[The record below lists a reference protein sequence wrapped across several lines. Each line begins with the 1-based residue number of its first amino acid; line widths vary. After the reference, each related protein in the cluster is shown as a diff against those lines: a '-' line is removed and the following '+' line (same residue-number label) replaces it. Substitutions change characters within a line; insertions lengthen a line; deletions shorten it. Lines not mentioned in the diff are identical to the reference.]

1 MDARCTVG
9 FPPCIGSVEDELEL
23 DDLID
28 GEINLDLLPPCKEMD
43 DEPFAWLT
51 GCTTPVHQ
59 PGTWFAESVPEPTE
73 PPSAEH
79 ALIFGDLSATTGL
92 SGEPSPRPA
101 VRRVP
106 VAPKIEDIK
115 ISGPAPREH
124 GRLQVHGAE
133 PPNEHGHCRVVTHP
147 TGKNV
152 MTNKGT
158 GYDKCEVDGIE
169 GPPIEPDVVEYL
181 ELEVF
186 DPIGAQ
192 PNETA
197 KCSPGDTFMGAPI
210 RDTALPICVRNA
222 AEQPVM
228 GLNWW
233 RIPGE
238 ANKFRFIVGEPPK
251 GTAGKLDKG
260 ISRSAV
266 WQLRYSQVKLNHRG
280 EKIEELFARTIPG
293 LLMLRAESAQNAA
306 KNAARKAADD
316 VKKAKVIDL
325 LRSCGCTQKLT
336 LKRGFGELLTL
347 AAEYRVA
354 AKAVTEAVEL
364 SEPEVADKVDEFMR
378 KKRRK
383 C

>member
-1 MDARCTVG
+1 M
-9 FPPCIGSVEDELEL
+9 
-23 DDLID
+23 
-28 GEINLDLLPPCKEMD
+28 
-43 DEPFAWLT
+43 
-51 GCTTPVHQ
+51 
-59 PGTWFAESVPEPTE
+59 
-73 PPSAEH
+73 
-79 ALIFGDLSATTGL
+79 
-92 SGEPSPRPA
+92 
-101 VRRVP
+101 P
-106 VAPKIEDIK
+106 VAPKIEEIK
-115 ISGPAPREH
+115 ISGPAPFEH
-124 GRLQVHGAE
+124 GRLQACGVE

-152 MTNKGT
+152 MTNKGA
-158 GYDKCEVDGIE
+158 GYDTVEVDGIE
-169 GPPIEPDVVEYL
+169 GPPIEPGVVEHL

-186 DPIGAQ
+186 DPVGAQ

-210 RDTALPICVRNA
+210 RDTPLPICIRNA

-280 EKIEELFARTIPG
+280 EKIEEVFAQTIPG
-293 LLMLRAESAQNAA
+293 LLILRAESAQNAA

-316 VKKAKVIDL
+316 VKKAKVIEL
-325 LRSCGCTQKLT
+325 LRRGGCTKKLT
-336 LKRGFGELLTL
+336 FKRGFGELLTL
-347 AAEYRVA
+347 ATEYHVA
-354 AKAVTEAVEL
+354 VTAVTEAMGL
-364 SEPEVADKVDEFMR
+364 SEPEVADKVSEFTR